1 MSHHVLLEYIRKAKD
16 LGGDDATIMER
27 LLTAGWYRVD
37 IQDAMELYH
46 KLTTTHAGAP
56 HQPLP
61 TAPEPTVFERIAP
74 RSYDPHIAAVA
85 ALSFAIGFIGYLILT
100 K

>member
-16 LGGDDATIMER
+16 LGGDDADIMQK

-37 IQDAMELYH
+37 VQDAMELYT
-46 KLTTTHAGAP
+46 KLTTAHAGAP

-61 TAPEPTVFERIAP
+61 QAPAPGVFERIAP
-74 RSYDPHIAAVA
+74 RSYDPHIIAVA
-85 ALSFAIGFIGYLILT
+85 TLSFAIGFIGYLIFAR
-100 K
+100 